1 VFDLFFGRL
10 SVEGEVAVIG
20 PLALEVRPMWIW
32 GSPLTPEL
40 DKSGFAISGGVVV
53 YPGGKA
59 LQGFWLKG
67 IFGYETFTATITNLR
82 TGVSQEGSAGSPVF
96 GMMLGSSNL
105 FSRTGGFV
113 ISGGAGLGIATG
125 EPVTVGDGF
134 AVPQYTFFEGPDKI
148 KLLTSLAI
156 GAAF

>member
-1 VFDLFFGRL
+1 L
-10 SVEGEVAVIG
+10 SLEGEIAVVG
-20 PLALEVRPMWIW
+20 PLAIEVRPMWIW
-32 GSPLTPEL
+32 GSPLTSDL

-67 IFGYETFTATITNLR
+67 IFGYESFTATVTNLR
-82 TGVSQEGSAGSPVF
+82 NNVSQEGSVSSPVF
-96 GMMLGSSNL
+96 GMMLGSTNL

-125 EPVTVGDGF
+125 DPQAVGDGF
-134 AVPQYTFFEGPDKI
+134 AVPEYRFYEGPDKI
-148 KLLTSLAI
+148 KLLTTLAI